1 MRLELAD
8 LPTKYLKSSPG
19 ADPHDLGGIKEG
31 LKYLATESGDLDLG
45 IQAECLAEGEGERVL
60 TLRIITADTEELKT
74 QEIKIHS
81 TTNLFKIGEG
91 DFNHFRVANEKKM
104 LDSQFAVI
112 TKNGSFYIRDLGFL
126 HLTRFKV
133 KPD

>member
-1 MRLELAD
+1 M
-8 LPTKYLKSSPG
+8 PSKYIKSSPG
-19 ADPHDLGGIKEG
+19 AEPHDLAGIKEG
-31 LKYLATESGDLDLG
+31 LKYLATEDKSSCDLG
-45 IQAECLAEGEGERVL
+45 VQAESLAEGQGERIL
-60 TLRIITADTEELKT
+60 TLRINTADTEELKT

-81 TTNLFKIGEG
+81 STNLYKIGEG

-112 TKNGSFYIRDLGFL
+112 TKDGSFYIRDLGFL

-133 KPD
+133 KPE